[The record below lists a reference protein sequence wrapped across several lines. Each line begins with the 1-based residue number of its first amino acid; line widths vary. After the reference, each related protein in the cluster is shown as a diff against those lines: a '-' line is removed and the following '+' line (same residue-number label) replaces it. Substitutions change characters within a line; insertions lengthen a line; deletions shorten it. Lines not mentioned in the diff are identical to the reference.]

1 MKLSFSTKGWH
12 NQTFEEFCQVAVDL
26 KFEGVELHNIHNRL
40 FTDKDGA
47 FHDYA
52 AAATLRRL
60 YEQKLQIPCIDAIGD
75 IADAAAADAV
85 EKEVEACLDIA
96 SNLHIPFIRLRA
108 ESTADVT
115 AGVENTAALL
125 EKLLPKAE
133 ERSVALLVETSGL
146 FCDTAE
152 LRNLLDRFASDWLA
166 ALWNLSAAY
175 FGAG

>member
-1 MKLSFSTKGWH
+1 M
-12 NQTFEEFCQVAVDL
+12 
-26 KFEGVELHNIHNRL
+26 
-40 FTDKDGA
+40 
-47 FHDYA
+47 
-52 AAATLRRL
+52 RRL

-75 IADAAAADAV
+75 IADAMAADAV

-108 ESTADVT
+108 ESTADVA

-133 ERSVALLVETSGL
+133 ERGVALLVETSGL

-175 FGAG
+175 FGAGEQPDVIIKNLGAYVRHVHMNDARRTENGVEFCLLGEG